1 MMYWL
6 RRFFGFFVSRA
17 FWVLVGVFALSL
29 LIWYAGPLF
38 AFAEHRPLESA
49 NVRWWLIVGL
59 FALYV
64 LWLIVSFWR
73 RRHVNNLLFDRIG
86 RIKEAVESQR
96 RNPDVS
102 DEVLELQGRFS
113 EAAKTLKS
121 MRVQGKSHSGVWGR
135 KFIYELPWYIIV
147 GAPGSGKTTA
157 LVNSGLDFPLA
168 GQFGKAAL
176 QGIGGT
182 RNCDWWFTDQAVVI
196 DTAGRYTTHDS
207 NEDVDKTEWQGFLAL
222 LKKYRP
228 RQPVNGVVLTLST
241 SDLLTFTDDELVAH
255 FSALRER
262 LNELQT
268 AFSIELPVYLTVTK
282 VDLLAGFNDFFGI
295 KRV

>member
-168 GQFGKAAL
+168 GQFGKAL
-176 QGIGGT
+176 
-182 RNCDWWFTDQAVVI
+182 
-196 DTAGRYTTHDS
+196 TAGDRDGTTSLGATPGGSMH
-207 NEDVDKTEWQGFLAL
+207 G
-222 LKKYRP
+222 R
-228 RQPVNGVVLTLST
+228 GVGASAA
-241 SDLLTFTDDELVAH
+241 DLGDAFGSVIPEVW
-255 FSALRER
+255 R
-262 LNELQT
+262 LE
-268 AFSIELPVYLTVTK
+268 
-282 VDLLAGFNDFFGI
+282 G
-295 KRV
+295 

>member
-113 EAAKTLKS
+113 EAAKTLK
-121 MRVQGKSHSGVWGR
+121 
-135 KFIYELPWYIIV
+135 
-147 GAPGSGKTTA
+147 
-157 LVNSGLDFPLA
+157 
-168 GQFGKAAL
+168 
-176 QGIGGT
+176 
-182 RNCDWWFTDQAVVI
+182 
-196 DTAGRYTTHDS
+196 
-207 NEDVDKTEWQGFLAL
+207 AL
-222 LKKYRP
+222 LKAFPK
-228 RQPVNGVVLTLST
+228 NG
-241 SDLLTFTDDELVAH
+241 
-255 FSALRER
+255 ER
-262 LNELQT
+262 M
-268 AFSIELPVYLTVTK
+268 S
-282 VDLLAGFNDFFGI
+282 
-295 KRV
+295 